1 MTVFYGPQWGKMKK
15 EDIVEVLKKFDEI
28 HDPHDNNI
36 ILGDF
41 NFVDFDIDKGKGMSA
56 KDHTIKPFWE
66 SFLSKNAIV
75 DPFRS
80 QCPNRRI
87 YSFLSAQG
95 KSRGDRVYVNEDN
108 IGSVKRLRYINT
120 PFPTAHKIL
129 AFEWHY
135 EQQIG
140 PGS

>member
-1 MTVFYGPQWGKMKK
+1 MKR
-15 EDIVEVLKKFDEI
+15 EEIVKVLKNFDDV
-28 HDPHDNNI
+28 HDPHVNNI

-56 KDHTIKPFWE
+56 KDHTIKPFWD

-87 YSFLSAQG
+87 YSF
-95 KSRGDRVYVNEDN
+95 
-108 IGSVKRLRYINT
+108 IGARQK
-120 PFPTAHKIL
+120 
-129 AFEWHY
+129 
-135 EQQIG
+135 
-140 PGS
+140 